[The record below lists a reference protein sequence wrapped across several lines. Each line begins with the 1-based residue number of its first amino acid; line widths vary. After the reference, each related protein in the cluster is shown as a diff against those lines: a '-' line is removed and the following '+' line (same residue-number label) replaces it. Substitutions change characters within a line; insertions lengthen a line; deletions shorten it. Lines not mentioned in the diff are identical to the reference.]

1 MQRRMRMFIAKVTV
15 SAIIGVMQRLI
26 GSRRVVGAG
35 TKKITGDRTRAFDCH
50 SRGGPNRANV
60 MFELGRRQ

>member
-1 MQRRMRMFIAKVTV
+1 
-15 SAIIGVMQRLI
+15 MQRLI

-50 SRGGPNRANV
+50 RRGGPNRANV

>member
-1 MQRRMRMFIAKVTV
+1 
-15 SAIIGVMQRLI
+15 MQRLI

-35 TKKITGDRTRAFDCH
+35 TKKITGDRMRAFDCH
-50 SRGGPNRANV
+50 RRGGPNRANV